1 MARFPRPDLAKQ
13 LADAMLGQSLFGDA
27 HNGLFLA
34 APRRTGKS
42 TFLQGDLVPEL
53 EARGVVCVYVDLWA
67 DQRRDPGAL
76 IADAIGKAL
85 QPHLGIIAKG
95 AKAAGLESVGV
106 AGWLK
111 LDTTKIGK
119 VEGATL
125 ADALRAL
132 HETSHKPVAL
142 IIDEAQH
149 ALTSADGE
157 NAMSALK
164 SARDQLNTPD
174 QVNLMVLMSGS
185 DRDKLLRLVNTVA
198 APFYGSDIRHL
209 PELGKDF
216 IAFVAELIEAQRP
229 DLAPVARDTLFE
241 AFRLFG
247 NRPQFF
253 LDAVGR
259 VFDPLSGLQGRFEDA
274 ILDAARQ
281 RRLQDEAQMASE
293 YLALRPLEQAI
304 LWRMLEQAQRFRPYD
319 AAALRFYAEK
329 TGEAVTAAQAQN
341 AIEALRQRTPALVWK
356 SSRGE
361 YAVEDSAMHQ
371 WYEEQIAAGAWPP
384 VA

>member
-1 MARFPRPDLAKQ
+1 MHRFPRPELARQ
-13 LADAMLGQSLFGDA
+13 LADAMLGKSLFGDA
-27 HNGLFLA
+27 HNGLFIA

-53 EARGVVCVYVDLWA
+53 EVRGVVCVYVDLWA

-76 IADAIGKAL
+76 IADAIGRAV
-85 QPHLGIIAKG
+85 QPHLGIVAKAAKG
-95 AKAAGLESVGV
+95 AGLESVGV

-111 LDTTKIGK
+111 IDPTRIGK

-132 HETSHKPVAL
+132 HEISRKPVAL

-149 ALTSADGE
+149 ALTSAEGE

-164 SARDQLNTPD
+164 SARDQLNAPD
-174 QVNLMVLMSGS
+174 HVNLMVLMSGS

-198 APFYGSDIRHL
+198 APFYGSDIRRL

-216 IAFVAELIEAQRP
+216 IAFVADLIEAQYPER
-229 DLAPVARDTLFE
+229 APIAREKLFE

-253 LDAVGR
+253 LEAVGR
-259 VFDPLSGLQGRFEDA
+259 AFDPLRSTQGRFESE
-274 ILDAARQ
+274 IIDAARQ
-281 RRLQDEAQMASE
+281 HRLQDEAQMASE

-319 AAALRFYAEK
+319 AAALRFYADK
-329 TGEAVTAAQAQN
+329 TGDAVTAAQAQN
-341 AIEALRQRTPALVWK
+341 AIESLRQRKPALVGK

-361 YAVEDSAMHQ
+361 YAVEDSAMHP
-371 WYEEQIAAGAWPP
+371 WYEDQVTAGGWPP